1 MKLTLK
7 MVLVFLLL
15 TGFTLNAALFSMYF
29 IEKRHLADQWRQNRR
44 NTTERLANVC
54 ADSIL
59 NSDELARLNYLKTML
74 ASGEPGL
81 VDSVVL
87 LDGSGRILV
96 HSDFLKGDLA
106 LKNRPADKPYIGW
119 LAEPQYT
126 EHRFAAGGR
135 RFLASVSP
143 VFTAGR
149 KLGGIVT
156 VVYDEAA
163 LELLIKNLQ
172 METFKRSIQVM
183 LIGMSLCVIVSIVL
197 AKTLTSPI
205 KTLVEGTKKIGAGDF
220 SYRMPV
226 KRADELGDLSREF
239 NFMAKKLAELD
250 ELKDN
255 FLATITHDLRNPLGC
270 IIGYADLLYMGL
282 QGELTPLQKK
292 SLETIVKS
300 GNFLAELINNI
311 LDITK
316 MEAGH
321 MEFEKKDIDVGKL
334 LQEARDL
341 MQIKAKEYN
350 VNLELRISDDLTVIR
365 GDQPALYRVVTN
377 LISNALKFT
386 PEGGK
391 VSVMACK
398 DSGGNASVSVKDTGI
413 GIPKDKIGD
422 LFSKFIQIKHDGD
435 LPRKVKG
442 TGLGLAISKEIVE
455 AHGGRIWATS
465 EPGKGAAFIFT
476 LPP

>member
-1 MKLTLK
+1 

-15 TGFTLNAALFSMYF
+15 MGFTLNAALFSMYF

-54 ADSIL
+54 ADSLL
-59 NSDELARLNYLKTML
+59 NFDELARLNYLKTML
-74 ASGEPGL
+74 ASAEPGL

-96 HSDFLKGDLA
+96 HSDFLKGDLS

-119 LAEPQYT
+119 LSEPQYT
-126 EHRFAAGGR
+126 EYRFASGGR

-143 VFTAGR
+143 VFMAGR
-149 KLGGIVT
+149 KLAGLVT

-163 LELLIKNLQ
+163 LDLLIKNLQ
-172 METFKRSIQVM
+172 METFKRSLQVM
-183 LIGMSLCVIVSIVL
+183 IIGMALCVIVSIVL

-205 KTLVEGTKKIGAGDF
+205 KTLVQGTKKIGAGDF

-226 KRADELGDLSREF
+226 ERADELGDLGREF

-270 IIGYADLLYMGL
+270 IIGYADLLCMGL
-282 QGELTPLQKK
+282 QGELTPRQKT

-316 MEAGH
+316 MQAGR
-321 MEFEKKDIDVGKL
+321 MEFEKKDIDAGKL
-334 LQEARDL
+334 LKEAQDL
-341 MQIKAKEYN
+341 MEIKAKEYN
-350 VNLELRISDDLTVIR
+350 VNLELQIADDLTVIR
-365 GDQPALYRVVTN
+365 GDRQALYRVVTN

-386 PEGGK
+386 PEGGR
-391 VSVMACK
+391 VSVTAYK
-398 DSGGNASVSVKDTGI
+398 DSGGNPSISVKDTGI
-413 GIPKDKIGD
+413 GIPKDKIGA
-422 LFSKFIQIKHDGD
+422 LFSKFTQIKHDGD

-455 AHGGRIWATS
+455 GHGGRIWATS